1 MVQMM
6 EKSPPRVAQ
15 YERGIDSSYRGDKE
29 HAVRVIIV
37 EVHALIRGA
46 LQRIIGNFPFVET
59 STGLHR
65 VQDVSAALAKEEAAV
80 LILGS
85 SLTVS
90 LCLEC
95 VAHVREV
102 QPACGIIVIQQH
114 LYPETTFPIIRSG
127 VQCLLG
133 EDASEKDLARAILAA
148 AAGNTFL
155 DQKAREMLDASFS
168 RVPFHFT
175 EREMQ
180 VLPLLRLGISNFC
193 IAQRLGLKEKT
204 VEKHLT
210 HIYEKLHI
218 GSRAEAILRLQ
229 TMHI

>member
-1 MVQMM
+1 MIQVM
-6 EKSPPRVAQ
+6 EKSLPRAAQ
-15 YERGIDSSYRGDKE
+15 FERGIDVPQRGEGE
-29 HAVRVIIV
+29 HTVRVIIV
-37 EVHALIRGA
+37 ETHALIRGA
-46 LQRIIGNFPFVET
+46 LQRVIGNFPLVET
-59 STGLHR
+59 STGLNR
-65 VQDVSAALAKEEAAV
+65 IQDVPAVLTREEGDV

-90 LCLEC
+90 ECLEC
-95 VAHVREV
+95 VKHVQEL
-102 QPACGIIVIQQH
+102 QPTCGIIVIQQH

-127 VQCLLG
+127 VQSLLG
-133 EDASEKDLARAILAA
+133 EDASEKDLARAIMAA

-155 DQKAREMLDASFS
+155 DQKAREILDASFS
-168 RVPFHFT
+168 HVPFHFT
-175 EREMQ
+175 AREMQ

-218 GSRAEAILRLQ
+218 SSRAEAILRLQ

>member
-1 MVQMM
+1 MIQMRAAI
-6 EKSPPRVAQ
+6 PPRVAH
-15 YERGIDSSYRGDKE
+15 SE
-29 HAVRVIIV
+29 HRMNSLQRDEGEYTVRVIIV
-37 EVHALIRGA
+37 EAHALIRGA
-46 LQRIIGNFPFVET
+46 LQQIIGNFPFVEAAIGF
-59 STGLHR
+59 SC
-65 VQDVSAALAKEEAAV
+65 VQDVLAACAKEEGDV

-90 LCLEC
+90 ECLEC
-95 VAHVREV
+95 VQCVREV

-114 LYPETTFPIIRSG
+114 LYPETTFPIIRGG
-127 VQCLLG
+127 VQSLLG
-133 EDASEKDLARAILAA
+133 EDASEKDLARAILAT

-155 DQKAREMLDASFS
+155 DQKAREILDASFS
-168 RVPFHFT
+168 HVPFHFT
-175 EREMQ
+175 AREMQ

-218 GSRAEAILRLQ
+218 SSRAEAILRLQ